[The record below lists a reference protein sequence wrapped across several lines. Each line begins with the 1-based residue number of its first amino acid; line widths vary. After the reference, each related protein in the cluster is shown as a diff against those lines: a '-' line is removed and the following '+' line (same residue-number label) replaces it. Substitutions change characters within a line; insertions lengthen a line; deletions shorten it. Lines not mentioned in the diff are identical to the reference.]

1 MIRSD
6 KSNNQVNLPNNY
18 RAVKSY
24 NNYKIVKEN
33 KENEYEYILEDKII
47 LPNNKKIKKVE
58 KKEGKSNYILRL
70 NSKDIE
76 LPIKVRSSQN
86 GDRMSVKNLKGTK
99 KVKDIY
105 IDEKIPV
112 EKRREIPIVTDS
124 NDTILWLPGVK
135 KSKFDVESNGIY
147 DIILSYE
154 EE

>member
-1 MIRSD
+1 M
-6 KSNNQVNLPNNY
+6 
-18 RAVKSY
+18 
-24 NNYKIVKEN
+24 
-33 KENEYEYILEDKII
+33 
-47 LPNNKKIKKVE
+47 
-58 KKEGKSNYILRL
+58 RL

-76 LPIKVRSSQN
+76 LPIKVRSRQN
-86 GDRMSVKNLKGTK
+86 GDRISVKNLKGTK